1 MQQKM
6 QKKRRLLKYVSK
18 ITNKKKKQEAN
29 KTIHMVRNK
38 IITNSWRGAGERK
51 PVETG
56 QANFF
61 REI

>member
-1 MQQKM
+1 MWVKLQ
-6 QKKRRLLKYVSK
+6 
-18 ITNKKKKQEAN
+18 TKKKQEAN

-51 PVETG
+51 PAETG

>member
-18 ITNKKKKQEAN
+18 ITNKKKQEAN

-51 PVETG
+51 PAETG